1 MDALERITLDPTST
15 GAARRAGVSPEQQAI
30 IRSMTPRQRWEA
42 AVRLYWSA
50 RRLKTAF
57 VRSVHPDWPDERVA
71 AYVRDAF
78 LHARS

>member
-1 MDALERITLDPTST
+1 MVDEEAP
-15 GAARRAGVSPEQQAI
+15 SPEQQAI
-30 IRSMTPRQRWEA
+30 FRSMTPVQRWEV
-42 AVRLYWSA
+42 AVQLYWSA

-57 VRSVHPDWPDERVA
+57 VRSIHPDWPDERVD